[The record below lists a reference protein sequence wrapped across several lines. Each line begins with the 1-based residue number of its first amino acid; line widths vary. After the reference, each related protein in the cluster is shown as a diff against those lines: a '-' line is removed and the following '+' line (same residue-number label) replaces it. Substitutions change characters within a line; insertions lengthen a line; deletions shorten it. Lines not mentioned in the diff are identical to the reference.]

1 MRKIIVWYHEHKIIV
16 QELIRAVATLPF
28 WMGGLWYLQNTGV
41 LAASIPTLLAFGTGI
56 SALQFSVLVVLR
68 MRTKWKLQVA
78 RIRYMLIVILVVSTA
93 MFIWRISQ
101 GEVAHAVL
109 FTAGM
114 LFLGLLTFLVMRR
127 RGIKW

>member
-16 QELIRAVATLPF
+16 QEFIRAAACLPV
-28 WMGGLWYLQNTGV
+28 WMYGLWYLQNTGV
-41 LAASIPTLLAFGTGI
+41 LTASTQTLLAFGAGMVV
-56 SALQFSVLVVLR
+56 LQFSVLVVLR
-68 MRTKWKLQVA
+68 KRTGWKLQVA
-78 RIRYMLIVILVVSTA
+78 RFRYMLIVILVVSA
-93 MFIWRISQ
+93 AVFIWRMSE